1 MALMKMLRGGEE
13 SLKNQELHDGYIWFT
28 KDRKCMYIDHYDST
42 NTLVR
47 SKISAEYA
55 EKLRYIQDGETI
67 EIDPI
72 EIPTKQYVE
81 DRINSIFTGPS
92 YDATTG
98 NLTIGTVSTVFFDGA
113 TGNLTIQ

>member
-28 KDRKCMYIDHYDST
+28 KDRKCMYIDHYDGT

-47 SKISAEYA
+47 SKLSAEYA
-55 EKLRYIQDGETI
+55 EKLRYIQDGEMV
-67 EIDPI
+67 EINSD
-72 EIPTKQYVE
+72 EIATKSFVE
-81 DRINSIFTGPS
+81 DLVNSIKTGPS

-98 NLTIGTVSTVFFDGA
+98 NLTIGGASTVYFDVT

>member
-28 KDRKCMYIDHYDST
+28 KDHKCMYIDHYDST

-47 SKISAEYA
+47 SQLSAEYA
-55 EKLRYIQDGETI
+55 EKLRYTQDGETI
-67 EIDPI
+67 EINPI
-72 EIPTKQYVE
+72 ELATINYVE
-81 DRINSIFTGPS
+81 NRFNSITIGPS
-92 YDATTG
+92 YDTTTG
-98 NLTIGTVSTVFFDGA
+98 NLAISVVSVVSFDEA